1 VALLNDGQHPN
12 GGRILKPE
20 SVKEL
25 MRDRLPEKLVPDL
38 ERPIIAAQPEMSN
51 PLTILE
57 GIPKQWALAGC
68 KTPEGMPNGRSG
80 KSVWWA
86 GELNTRAACFARLT
100 HSVLGIGEAASDRD
114 R

>member
-68 KTPEGMPNGRSG
+68 KTPEGVPNGRSG

-86 GELNTRAACFARLT
+86 GELNTRAACFA
-100 HSVLGIGEAASDRD
+100 
-114 R
+114 